1 MNIDKY
7 DIEYQDYLDQKM
19 MYEKSSFVSK
29 MISRITGK
37 VPKKPEPLRFAIRYS
52 SIGMPFRKS
61 KWYNCGSYYGDME
74 RYYVDEIPDENQD
87 TIGDLWTVVEYNGN
101 GIFTDLVTGQ
111 KFRLAFNEKEITE
124 TIESYRKRSTYLDNE
139 EIIKA
144 NANIQK
150 NYQDYCEIPLA
161 IADSDSLHRLDVDIK
176 ESILDNTVPKRE
188 EISKILARKEEKARN
203 AVIQTFKDDLEGFDE
218 RAENVR
224 KKIEE
229 ENRKRIEREEQ
240 EAREKAEEKR
250 REELRKIQAE
260 EKEKIVG
267 PKFDEMFGQG
277 YKK

>member
-7 DIEYQDYLDQKM
+7 DIEYQNYLDKKM
-19 MYEKSSFVSK
+19 IYERLSFISK
-29 MISRITGK
+29 MISKITGK
-37 VPKKPEPLRFAIRYS
+37 APKKPEPLRFAIRYS

-61 KWYNCGSYYGDME
+61 KWYNRGSYYGDE
-74 RYYVDEIPDENQD
+74 EVYYVDKIPDENQD

-111 KFRLAFNEKEITE
+111 KFRFAFNEKDIID
-124 TIESYRKRSTYLDNE
+124 TIKMYDTMYWKYKN
-139 EIIKA
+139 IIEA

-150 NYQDYCEIPLA
+150 EYQEYCEIPLA
-161 IADSDSLHRLDVDIK
+161 IADSDSLYRLDVDIK

-218 RAENVR
+218 RTENVR

-229 ENRKRIEREEQ
+229 ENRKRIEREER

-250 REELRKIQAE
+250 REELRKIQAK